1 MSRMAKIQQMLQ
13 ADPNDV
19 FLNFSLAMEFAKEGQ
34 ADEAVRQFARV
45 TELDP
50 NHVSAY
56 YQQANALVGLD
67 RDTDA
72 RQVLERGVEA
82 ARRAGDGH
90 MVDKMS
96 QMLGLL
102 K

>member
-1 MSRMAKIQQMLQ
+1 MAKIEQMLQ
-13 ADPNDV
+13 ADPQDV
-19 FLNFSLAMEFAKEGQ
+19 FLNFSLAMEYAKEGRT
-34 ADEAVRQFARV
+34 AEAVQQFARV

-56 YQQANALVGLD
+56 YQQANALVALG
-67 RDTDA
+67 RSEDA
-72 RQVLERGVEA
+72 RQVLECGVAA
-82 ARRAGDGH
+82 ARRATDAH